1 MRLILLGPPGAGKGT
16 QAQRLVARYGLVQL
30 STGDMLR
37 AAVAAGTPV
46 GLKAKD
52 LMAQGALVPDDVVC
66 AIIADRIAEPDAHNG
81 FILDGFPR
89 TVGQAEALDAMLN
102 ERKLD
107 LDAVIALKVDEDA
120 LLTRV
125 EKRVA
130 EMTARGEAVR
140 ADDNAEALKKR
151 LDAYRAQ
158 TAPLIDYYG
167 GKGTLSVI
175 DGMAA
180 IDAVERNIVDILD
193 RKAKAK
199 AETETQGS
207 EGIVSSIANSVKEA
221 VASVGEGLRKTV
233 DALTGEPAAAVPEVA
248 VPRPMSPIAPS
259 PDKSKATGSKAR
271 QRTAAIAVAEAAAAP
286 RASRPA
292 DTSKTGRKTARKT
305 AKKAKTAAKRKKKAV
320 KTAKTRSKAPSARS
334 ATRARKGSAK
344 AAGRTGSRSG
354 SRTRGKTARKGAQ
367 KPARK
372 AAATRRPVAKKR
384 AGTARRTVKK
394 AAKRKSGRR

>member
-89 TVGQAEALDAMLN
+89 TVGQAEALDAMLK
-102 ERKLD
+102 ERKLG
-107 LDAVIALKVDEDA
+107 LDAVIALKVNEDA
-120 LLTRV
+120 LLARV

-167 GKGTLSVI
+167 GKGTLNVV

-180 IDAVERNIVDILD
+180 IDAVEQAIAAIL
-193 RKAKAK
+193 
-199 AETETQGS
+199 
-207 EGIVSSIANSVKEA
+207 EGK
-221 VASVGEGLRKTV
+221 G
-233 DALTGEPAAAVPEVA
+233 PAA
-248 VPRPMSPIAPS
+248 
-259 PDKSKATGSKAR
+259 K
-271 QRTAAIAVAEAAAAP
+271 
-286 RASRPA
+286 
-292 DTSKTGRKTARKT
+292 RKPARKP
-305 AKKAKTAAKRKKKAV
+305 AKKAK
-320 KTAKTRSKAPSARS
+320 KTAKRPAKAAKAAKKAKKATKSKPARAKSAGR
-334 ATRARKGSAK
+334 ATRARKG
-344 AAGRTGSRSG
+344 
-354 SRTRGKTARKGAQ
+354 
-367 KPARK
+367 ARK
-372 AAATRRPVAKKR
+372 AAARGTRKAAAARRPVAKKR